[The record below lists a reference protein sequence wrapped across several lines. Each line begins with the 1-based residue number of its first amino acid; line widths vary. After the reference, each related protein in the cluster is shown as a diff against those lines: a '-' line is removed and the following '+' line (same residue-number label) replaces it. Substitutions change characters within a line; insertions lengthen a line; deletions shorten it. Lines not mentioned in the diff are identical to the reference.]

1 MNSIGLEFVMP
12 IASRL
17 PRLLIILALGS
28 LSGHTLAMSGYNP
41 AKPAS
46 KSASQPAVGASEYP
60 YSQDIPS
67 AKASETATL
76 ADQPDDASSI
86 ETQDQALNV
95 TGDAGSRHKG
105 ACASG
110 DHNSLQKSLLLTAFP
125 RLSPITSSA
134 GDLAEAD
141 YLLPQLLGNQLTAKH
156 NAITPVQLPEAL
168 PPAEFS
174 SEQLLSQQTQQ
185 LARRQHTQLVLSG
198 EIVDMGMANP
208 SATYNPGL
216 YRRFMNGI
224 YDLLPIKTR
233 FDKRERLFSFRV
245 NLRDGFTGQ
254 SLFSKTY
261 GTYGIWGLT
270 GNIGFGTPKFWESDY
285 GDQVKSLI
293 AKAAS
298 EVGDVVQCQ
307 PFIALVD
314 TRPGQSQLLLQGGAN
329 NGLRA
334 GDTLTLYQLVVQG
347 SENNYDQHNTRLVNR
362 NTAIQLSEV
371 YPSHSVGV
379 ISGTTYLTGQ
389 FLAVAP

>member
-1 MNSIGLEFVMP
+1 MP
-12 IASRL
+12 NASRL
-17 PRLLIILALGS
+17 PRLLIILALGGAAGNAPAMPGYS
-28 LSGHTLAMSGYNP
+28 L

-46 KSASQPAVGASEYP
+46 KSASTPADGALPSEYP
-60 YSQDIPS
+60 YSQDLPR
-67 AKASETATL
+67 ANASETTVL
-76 ADQPDDASSI
+76 AEQPAELSSS
-86 ETQDQALNV
+86 ERQTQSAAV
-95 TGDAGSRHKG
+95 AGSRSRDKG
-105 ACASG
+105 ACASS

-125 RLSPITSSA
+125 RLTPTTSSA
-134 GDLAEAD
+134 GDLADAD

-156 NAITPVQLPEAL
+156 SAITPVHLPEAL
-168 PPAEFS
+168 PSADIS
-174 SEQLLSQQTQQ
+174 SEQLLSQQTRQ
-185 LARRQHTQLVLSG
+185 LARKQHTQLVLSG
-198 EIVDMGMANP
+198 EIVDMAMANP

-216 YRRFMNGI
+216 YRRFMNGV
-224 YDLLPIKTR
+224 YDLLPIKTH
-233 FDKRERLFSFRV
+233 FDKRERLFSFKV

-261 GTYGIWGLT
+261 GTYGIWGET
-270 GNIGFGTPKFWESDY
+270 GKVGFATPKFWDSDY

-314 TRPGQSQLLLQGGAN
+314 TRPGQTQLLLQGGAN

-371 YPSHSVGV
+371 YPSHSLGV

>member
-1 MNSIGLEFVMP
+1 MP
-12 IASRL
+12 NASRL
-17 PRLLIILALGS
+17 PRLLLIFALG
-28 LSGHTLAMSGYNP
+28 GLATQAPAMPGYSVT
-41 AKPAS
+41 KPAS
-46 KSASQPAVGASEYP
+46 KPADKPAASAPDEDYP
-60 YSQDIPS
+60 YSQGVPS
-67 AKASETATL
+67 AKASDTTTL
-76 ADQPDDASSI
+76 AEQPA
-86 ETQDQALNV
+86 
-95 TGDAGSRHKG
+95 DAGQPSPQVAVDNRNNSPRKG

-110 DHNSLQKSLLLTAFP
+110 DHNGLQKSMLVTAFP
-125 RLSPITSSA
+125 RLTPTTSSA
-134 GDLAEAD
+134 GDLADVD
-141 YLLPQLLGNQLTAKH
+141 YLLPQLLGNQLAGKHTA
-156 NAITPVQLPEAL
+156 IVPVQLPEAL
-168 PPAEFS
+168 PTADIS

-185 LARRQHTQLVLSG
+185 LARKQHTQLVLSG
-198 EIVDMGMANP
+198 EIVDMAMANP

-216 YRRFMNGI
+216 YRRFMNGV

-233 FDKRERLFSFRV
+233 FDKRERLFRFNVS
-245 NLRDGFTGQ
+245 LRDGFTGQ

-270 GNIGFGTPKFWESDY
+270 GNVGFGSPKFWESDY

-298 EVGDVVQCQ
+298 EVDEVVQCQ

-314 TRPGQSQLLLQGGAN
+314 TRPGQTQLLLQGGAN

-347 SENNYDQHNTRLVNR
+347 SENVYDQHNTRLVNR
-362 NTAIQLSEV
+362 NTSIQLSEV
-371 YPSHSVGV
+371 YPSHSLGV